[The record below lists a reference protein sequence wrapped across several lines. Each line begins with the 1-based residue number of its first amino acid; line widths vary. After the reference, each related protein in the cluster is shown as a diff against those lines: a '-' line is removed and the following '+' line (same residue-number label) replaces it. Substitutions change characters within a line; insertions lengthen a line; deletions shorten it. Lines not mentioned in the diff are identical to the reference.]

1 MKNDENIK
9 LEIENL
15 RKEINHHNDLY
26 YNNDSPEIS
35 DFDYDM
41 LLRRLETLEKMYPQ
55 FDDENSPTKKVG
67 GIKSSKFAPVEHS
80 IPMQSLGDVFSK
92 DELEEFITGV
102 EAVAGENAEFSIEPK
117 IDGLSVS
124 LEFSHGVFVR
134 GSTRGN
140 GTVGEDV
147 TENLKTVSGFPQK
160 FDNAPE
166 YLEVRGEVYMPLD
179 AFAKLNEQQELEE
192 KPTFANPR
200 NAAAGSLRQ
209 LDSKITASRG
219 LKVFIFNIQQ
229 VRGMEFKTH
238 FESLRYLKNC
248 GFAVVPDIK
257 VLSGIDSIFEHMQ
270 KIGDNRGEYEY
281 DIDGSVAKLNSLVM
295 RETLGTT
302 SKTPKWA
309 IAYKFPAEEKE
320 TTLEDIFI
328 QVGRTGVLTPA
339 AKLQP
344 VRIAGTTVSKATLHN
359 IDNILQKDIRI
370 GDRVII
376 RKAGEII
383 PEVVK
388 SLPEKR
394 TGGEKIFKMPKT
406 CPECGAE
413 VVRVE
418 GEAAVRCTGS
428 NCPAQRI
435 RNIIHFVSRDAMDI
449 EGCGPAVI
457 AQLSQAKLLNDVSDL
472 YALTK
477 EDILSLE
484 RKGDKSAENLLV
496 AIENSK
502 SRGLARLLF
511 GLGIRLIG
519 ARAAKLIAQQFV
531 TAEAVM
537 QAEVEEIAAIPD
549 VGEKMAESLKNYFDI
564 PENRELLRKL
574 QSYGVKTDEDVVQ
587 TQSNEHFAGKTF
599 VLTGTLELYTRSE
612 ATEIIENL
620 GGKVSGSV
628 SKKTDYVLYGEN
640 AGSKLEKAKALGI
653 SLLTET
659 EFKNLTGGDNI

>member
-1 MKNDENIK
+1 MENGENIK

-15 RKEINHHNDLY
+15 RDEINYHNDLY

-35 DFDYDM
+35 DFEYDM
-41 LLRRLETLEKMYPQ
+41 LLRRLETLEKLYPQ
-55 FDDENSPTKKVG
+55 FEDENSPTKKVG
-67 GIKSSKFAPVEHS
+67 GIKSSKFAAVEHTVA
-80 IPMQSLGDVFSK
+80 MQSLGDVFSK
-92 DELEEFITGV
+92 EELDEFITGV
-102 EAVAGENAEFSIEPK
+102 ESVAGENAEFSVEPK

-134 GSTRGN
+134 GSTRGS
-140 GTVGEDV
+140 GIVGEDV

-166 YLEVRGEVYMPLD
+166 YLEVRGEVYMPLKV
-179 AFAKLNEQQELEE
+179 FANLNEQQELEE

-209 LDSKITASRG
+209 LDSNITASRG

-229 VRGMEFKTH
+229 IRGMEFKTH
-238 FESLRYLKNC
+238 YEALEYLKNC
-248 GFAVVPDIK
+248 GFAVVPGIK
-257 VLSGIDSIFEHMQ
+257 VLSGINSIFEHMQ
-270 KIGDNRGEYEY
+270 TIGDNRGDYEY
-281 DIDGSVAKLNSLVM
+281 DIDGCVAKLNDLAM

-320 TTLEDIFI
+320 TTLEEIFI

-339 AKLQP
+339 AKLTP

-359 IDNILQKDIRI
+359 IDNITQKDIRV
-370 GDRVII
+370 GDRVVI

-394 TGGEKIFKMPKT
+394 TGGEKIFEMPKT

-413 VVRVE
+413 VVRSE

-435 RNIIHFVSRDAMDI
+435 RNIVHFVSRDAMDI

-457 AQLSQAKLLNDVSDL
+457 EQLSQAGLLNDVSDL

-477 EDILSLE
+477 DDILSLE
-484 RKGDKSAENLLV
+484 RKGDKSAENLLA

-519 ARAAKLIAQQFV
+519 ARAAKLIAQRFI
-531 TAEAVM
+531 TFDAIM
-537 QAEVEEIAAIPD
+537 QARVEEIASIPD
-549 VGEKMAESLKNYFDI
+549 IGDKMAESLKNYCDV
-564 PENRELLRKL
+564 PENKLLIEKL
-574 QSYGVKTDEDVVQ
+574 KAYGVKTDEDVSEVKMDE
-587 TQSNEHFAGKTF
+587 NFAGKTF

-612 ATEIIENL
+612 ASEIIEKL

-653 SLLTET
+653 TLLTEE
-659 EFKNLTGGDNI
+659 EFKNLTGGENI

>member
-67 GIKSSKFAPVEHS
+67 GVKSSKFAPVEHS

-238 FESLRYLKNC
+238 FESLEYLKNC

-257 VLSGIDSIFEHMQ
+257 VLNGIDSIFEYMQ

-281 DIDGSVAKLNSLVM
+281 DIDGSVAKLNSLQM

-320 TTLEDIFI
+320 TTLEDVFI

-484 RKGDKSAENLLV
+484 RKGDKSAENLLA

-537 QAEVEEIAAIPD
+537 EAEVGEIAAIPD